1 MSQEPEQWKDAINH
15 AHKLKKQM
23 MGMPTQQIMSRKI
36 RGEVMEKSMAAKLE
50 NLQQLHLEG
59 LLSSEEVRFSK
70 HCV

>member
-1 MSQEPEQWKDAINH
+1 
-15 AHKLKKQM
+15 M

-59 LLSSEEVRFSK
+59 LLTSEEVCFHSIV
-70 HCV
+70 HGQQWHALDFYAFHVFEVVLV